1 MEPLSV
7 ILGITIISDAST
19 PNLQIIATFVN
30 FLFPQSCYNVVRNK
44 PYFSHSSLRM
54 PHSITTVV
62 HGSSPSDSTFHLARC
77 ASSADGTHTLN
88 HHVSPSMMSPW
99 FSPPLSPERLLR
111 DEPVIPKQEEEDH
124 SFQRGASAQ
133 LDGVYDLVSYRFR
146 HPTFISL
153 ASSSCRLRSL
163 L

>member
-1 MEPLSV
+1 MEPPSV
-7 ILGITIISDAST
+7 ILGITMISDAST

-44 PYFSHSSLRM
+44 PYFSRSSLRM

-62 HGSSPSDSTFHLARC
+62 HGSSPSNSTFHC
-77 ASSADGTHTLN
+77 GTHTLN
-88 HHVSPSMMSPW
+88 HHVSPSMMSPR
-99 FSPPLSPERLLR
+99 FSPPLSPECLLR

-153 ASSSCRLRSL
+153 ASLVRAV
-163 L
+163 